1 MVGPCGLEPQT
12 STVSTYHRS
21 QRQQL
26 RPYRAY
32 PLRSVIPLSQARITG
47 RDRRYR
53 KATATSRIPPWFAS
67 GWDVGVGVFPEGEEP
82 LLRQAD
88 AAQEVLKAR
97 VGTQAVEP
105 GINSKHDH
113 AVRSVF
119 HGFIEPA
126 EGPVLLFQQDICSRD
141 LIGAYIALLGQLFQ
155 VLQHPHSLRFV
166 SRKGV
171 DLRPPPPHERTI
183 VEARCTL
190 GFRDGLSIAAI

>member
-32 PLRSVIPLSQARITG
+32 SLRSVIPLSQARITG

-67 GWDVGVGVFPEGEEP
+67 GLDVGVGVFPEGEEP

-126 EGPVLLFQQDICSRD
+126 EGPVRLGNGLLVPSHSRQTPRVD
-141 LIGAYIALLGQLFQ
+141 VISVGVARVQLGGALKLLLGGYSI
-155 VLQHPHSLRFV
+155 P
-166 SRKGV
+166 
-171 DLRPPPPHERTI
+171 
-183 VEARCTL
+183 VEIDTYET
-190 GFRDGLSIAAI
+190 